1 MSALDELVTHIN
13 KQGYKIQV
21 YANNHAV
28 FGFGILH
35 PLDGTHTVQ
44 IGFAIFNTATDSG
57 HAEFLN
63 GSVGVRNFQVGE
75 FNSTDTQARFT
86 KALSQTL
93 ELK

>member
-1 MSALDELVTHIN
+1 MSALDELVTLIDR
-13 KQGYKIQV
+13 QGYKVKV

-28 FGFGILH
+28 FGFGIYH

-44 IGFAIFNTATDSG
+44 IGFAVFNTATESG
-57 HAEFLN
+57 LAEFIN

-75 FNSTDTQARFT
+75 FNSTDTQARFA
-86 KALSQTL
+86 KALTQTL